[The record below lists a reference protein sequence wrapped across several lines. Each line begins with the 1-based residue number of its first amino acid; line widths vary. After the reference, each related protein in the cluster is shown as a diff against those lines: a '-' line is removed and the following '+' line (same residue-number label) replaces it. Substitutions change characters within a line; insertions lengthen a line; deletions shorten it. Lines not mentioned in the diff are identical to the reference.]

1 MNILMTE
8 KTQVFY
14 WHALHWMI
22 AASDWKIISDFEKAL
37 VSAVGEQFRDT
48 TIRMPF
54 SLETS
59 TSEKI
64 GKLHINREQISMAM
78 TKNIIDVLTIISRN
92 EIVRKGIAYFLGIL
106 LNFSAH
112 WLDSSKL
119 GILST
124 AMKPIFMHKIGL
136 IIAWKGIIAP

>member
-1 MNILMTE
+1 
-8 KTQVFY
+8 
-14 WHALHWMI
+14 
-22 AASDWKIISDFEKAL
+22 
-37 VSAVGEQFRDT
+37 
-48 TIRMPF
+48 MPF
-54 SLETS
+54 SLEAS

-78 TKNIIDVLTIISRN
+78 TKNIIDVFTIISRN

-124 AMKPIFMHKIGL
+124 AMKPIFNHKIGL

>member
-1 MNILMTE
+1 MDILMTE
-8 KTQVFY
+8 KTQVLY

-48 TIRMPF
+48 TIRMLF
-54 SLETS
+54 SLEAS

-78 TKNIIDVLTIISRN
+78 TKNIIDVFTIISRN
-92 EIVRKGIAYFLGIL
+92 EIVRKGIAYVLGIL

-112 WLDSSKL
+112 WL
-119 GILST
+119 
-124 AMKPIFMHKIGL
+124 
-136 IIAWKGIIAP
+136 